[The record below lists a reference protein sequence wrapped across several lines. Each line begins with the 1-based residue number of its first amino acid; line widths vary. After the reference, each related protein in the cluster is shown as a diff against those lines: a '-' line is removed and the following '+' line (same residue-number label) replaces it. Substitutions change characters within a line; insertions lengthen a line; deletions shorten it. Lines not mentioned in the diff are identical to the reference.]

1 MGIMEL
7 RICLAVMVGLLASVP
22 VSVRGVVYADA
33 NAPGAS
39 DGSA

>member
-1 MGIMEL
+1 MGIMEP
-7 RICLAVMVGLLASVP
+7 RICLAVMVSLLAGVP
-22 VSVRGVVYADA
+22 VSVEEVVYVDA